1 MLQIWR
7 LEFARLDSARLASE
21 HTNVLNEIFFN
32 DFKTMLKLFAF
43 SAIIT
48 TGMFLSSVILVQA
61 GDNPE
66 EKIILRIGQQEEELS
81 GEEFY
86 QWLKIEPVLY
96 FDAENKAEIENID
109 YCATARFLCDFSTSS
124 RDRLKIKKMDLASAD
139 REKIQS
145 YLADLARRV
154 NKDPVNA
161 KFQVEDG
168 KVSTFAIS
176 ENGLAL
182 NIERSLI
189 IISESILAENYKPS
203 NLKELDLAYNET
215 EPEIKSDEIDN
226 LGITDLIGEGKS
238 DFRGSPKN
246 RIHNIEVGSSRF
258 HGALIKPGEEFSF
271 VKILGPVDAEH
282 GYAEELVIKKDK
294 TEPEFGGGICQIS
307 TTAFRAAVYSGLEIT
322 ARRNHAYPVRYYNPQ
337 GMDAT
342 VYIPRPDLRF
352 INNTPGYILIQTKIE
367 GTNLIFDFYGTSDGR
382 TIAIEGPKIF
392 DRQPDGAMKATFTQ
406 IVRDKDGNEILKD
419 TFKSNYDSPWKY
431 PHPGGEVLKDKPANW
446 SKDQWKEY
454 KKANNID

>member
-1 MLQIWR
+1 MEKAAKLLI
-7 LEFARLDSARLASE
+7 FSGIIAAGVFLAAAA
-21 HTNVLNEIFFN
+21 
-32 DFKTMLKLFAF
+32 K
-43 SAIIT
+43 
-48 TGMFLSSVILVQA
+48 A

-66 EKIILRIGQQEEELS
+66 KKIILRVGQQKEEVSEA
-81 GEEFY
+81 EFS
-86 QWLKIEPVLY
+86 QWLKIKPVLY
-96 FDAENKAEIENID
+96 FGESGKAEIENIN
-109 YCATARFLCDFSTSS
+109 YCPAAKFLCDFIIAR
-124 RDRLKIKKMDLASAD
+124 RDRLKISKRDLASAD
-139 REKIQS
+139 RNKIQS

-154 NKDPVNA
+154 NKDPVDA

-168 KVSTFAIS
+168 KVSAFAIS
-176 ENGLAL
+176 ENGLVL
-182 NIERSLI
+182 DIEKSI
-189 IISESILAENYKPS
+189 TIISGNILLKNYESLY
-203 NLKELDLAYNET
+203 LKEMDLAYNET

-226 LGITDLIGEGKS
+226 LGIVTLIGEGKS

-246 RIHNIEVGSSRF
+246 RIHNIGVGSSRF

-307 TTAFRAAVYSGLEIT
+307 TTAFRAAIYSGLEIT

-382 TIAIEGPKIF
+382 TVEIEGPKILE
-392 DRQPDGAMKATFTQ
+392 RQPDGAMKATFTQ
-406 IVRDKDGNEILKD
+406 IVKDKDGNEIIRD
-419 TFKSNYDSPWKY
+419 VFNSDYDSPWKY
-431 PHPGGEVLKDKPANW
+431 PHPGGEVLKEKPANW

-454 KKANNID
+454 KKQNNID

>member
-1 MLQIWR
+1 MKTTTR
-7 LEFARLDSARLASE
+7 LF
-21 HTNVLNEIFFN
+21 I
-32 DFKTMLKLFAF
+32 F
-43 SAIIT
+43 SAIIAA
-48 TGMFLSSVILVQA
+48 GVFLAAAAKA

-66 EKIILRIGQQEEELS
+66 KKIILRAGQQKEEVSEA
-81 GEEFY
+81 EFS

-96 FDAENKAEIENID
+96 FGESDKAEIENVNH
-109 YCATARFLCDFSTSS
+109 CSAAVFPCDFLIT
-124 RDRLKIKKMDLASAD
+124 RRERFTMRKKDLVSAD
-139 REKIQS
+139 RNKIQS
-145 YLADLARRV
+145 YLVDLARRI
-154 NKDPVNA
+154 NKDPVDA

-168 KVSTFAIS
+168 KVSAFAIS

-182 NIERSLI
+182 DIEKSAA
-189 IISESILAENYKPS
+189 IISENILRESSESLY
-203 NLKELDLAYNET
+203 LKEIDLAYNET

-226 LGITDLIGEGKS
+226 LGINTLIGEGKS

-246 RIHNIEVGSSRF
+246 RIHNIGVGSSRF
-258 HGALIKPGEEFSF
+258 HGAFIKPGEEFSF

-307 TTAFRAAVYSGLEIT
+307 TTVFRAAIYSGLEIT

-367 GTNLIFDFYGTSDGR
+367 RTNLIFDFYGTSDGR
-382 TIAIEGPKIF
+382 TIEIEGPKIF

-406 IVRDKDGNEILKD
+406 IVRDKDGNEILRD
-419 TFKSNYDSPWKY
+419 TFKSDYDSPWKY
-431 PHPGGEVLKDKPANW
+431 PHPGGEVLKEKPANW
-446 SKDQWKEY
+446 SKDEWKEY

>member
-1 MLQIWR
+1 MKTLVR
-7 LEFARLDSARLASE
+7 LLILLGIIAAGALSATA
-21 HTNVLNEIFFN
+21 V
-32 DFKTMLKLFAF
+32 K
-43 SAIIT
+43 
-48 TGMFLSSVILVQA
+48 A
-61 GDNPE
+61 GDDSE
-66 EKIILRIGQQEEELS
+66 EKIILRVGQQEEEIS
-81 GEEFY
+81 GEEFS
-86 QWLKIEPVLY
+86 QWLKIEPILY
-96 FDAENKAEIENID
+96 FDDSNKAEIENVD
-109 YCATARFLCDFSTSS
+109 HCPSAKYFCDSLISR
-124 RDRLKIKKMDLASAD
+124 RDRLRIKKNDLASAD
-139 REKIQS
+139 KNKIQS
-145 YLADLARRV
+145 YLEDLARRV

-168 KVSTFAIS
+168 KVSAFAIS
-176 ENGLAL
+176 EKGLAL
-182 NIERSLI
+182 DIEKSLI

-203 NLKELDLAYNET
+203 GLKELNLAYGET

-226 LGITDLIGEGKS
+226 LGITTLIGEGKS

-246 RIHNIEVGSSRF
+246 RIHNIGVGSSRF
-258 HGALIKPGEEFSF
+258 HGALVKPGEEFSF

-282 GYAEELVIKKDK
+282 GYSEELVIKKDK

-307 TTAFRAAVYSGLEIT
+307 TTMFRAAIYSGTEIT
-322 ARRNHAYPVRYYNPQ
+322 ARTNHAYPVRYYNPQ

-382 TIAIEGPKIF
+382 TVEIEGPKIF

-406 IVRDKDGNEILKD
+406 IVRDKDGNEILRD
-419 TFKSNYDSPWKY
+419 IFKSNYDSPWRY
-431 PHPGGEVLKDKPANW
+431 PHPGGEVLKEKPANW
-446 SKDQWKEY
+446 SKDEWKEY